1 MKKLKLERLKNSEK
15 IGTTSIKSQN
25 IFDKEKEKKYK
36 QNIFIKSLICILLT
50 NIFTYMSVKERNI
63 ETNQDQMI
71 NLSDFSKVTMSLT
84 NYSPIKDSPTKVTI
98 LDAHNRRIISEA
110 YIISEEGNDSY
121 SEEQKR
127 YILAIKRNEIP
138 SIAKIKNKKLFSYP
152 YYKSTKTK
160 QVTSK
165 GAPYEISI

>member
-1 MKKLKLERLKNSEK
+1 MKNSEK
-15 IGTTSIKSQN
+15 IGTTSIENQN
-25 IFDKEKEKKYK
+25 IFDKKKEKKYK

-50 NIFTYMSVKERNI
+50 NVFTYMSVKEKKI
-63 ETNQDQMI
+63 ETNQDQI
-71 NLSDFSKVTMSLT
+71 IDLSDFSKVTMSLT

-98 LDAHNRRIISEA
+98 LDAHNKRIISEA

-127 YILAIKRNEIP
+127 YIIAVKRAEIP

-160 QVTSK
+160 GIPS
-165 GAPYEISI
+165 SIKHNI